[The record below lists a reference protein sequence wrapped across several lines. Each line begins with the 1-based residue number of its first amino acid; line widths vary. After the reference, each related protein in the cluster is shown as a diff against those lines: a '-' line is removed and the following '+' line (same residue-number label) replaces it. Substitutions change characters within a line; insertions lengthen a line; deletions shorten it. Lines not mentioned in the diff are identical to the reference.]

1 MHGADRSNGMTA
13 QIGKSSTSSFAIAYR
28 LTRPKVRTKPWP
40 DAPIFDR
47 DYAMMLVA
55 LRPGISDREIAEAVY
70 GPGSRSDIVAETCRA
85 LASEKAIGRRLRR
98 DGVFGNYLAE
108 D

>member
-1 MHGADRSNGMTA
+1 M
-13 QIGKSSTSSFAIAYR
+13 
-28 LTRPKVRTKPWP
+28 RTKPWP

-55 LRPGISDREIAEAVY
+55 LRPGISDREIAETVY
-70 GPGSRSDIVAETCRA
+70 GPGSRSEIVAEACRA
-85 LASEKAIGRRLRR
+85 LAFEKAIKRRLRR